1 MSFTVELPKDKSSI
15 IKVVGVGGGGG
26 NAVNHMYR
34 EGINGV
40 DFFICNT
47 DAQAAPVIAKAAKD
61 MGILTVGIITTPFSF
76 EGGRRC
82 DAAFHGIEE
91 MRESVDS
98 LLVISNDRIKEI
110 YGNLPISKAFGYAD
124 NVLTTAAKGIAE
136 IITIAGSINVD
147 FEDVKTAMSNSG
159 VSIMGMGLS
168 EGDDRAMRAVNQALN
183 SPLLDDN
190 KIQGASDL
198 LVNISYGDEEATMDE
213 YAAINEF
220 LQSQAGRDATLKCGL
235 CFDSSLGNAI
245 SVTVIAT
252 GFNRIENKYKTTLG
266 VNEDVEFDLDSTL
279 DLLGKRDPETAKV
292 VKELVGSR
300 RYKVWEA
307 VAQVMADRGGK
318 SRREFDVTGV
328 PRKFSVESIISR
340 VYAINRGVISPKYVG
355 TEAVLQQMR
364 NNDYKLLSSVLSDP
378 EVGDA
383 FLEMVRTGKPLT
395 PNRQTSFYN
404 ALVASAAKMAN
415 EVDKPEPMRIE
426 DEYGREFTLYPKD
439 FKNVPKT
446 KSDAA
451 VGEGVEIP
459 VFKEIQKRLEDFP
472 VTLPSPIATDTSSTI
487 PGFPRV
493 DLTLDDLPP
502 DRQQPYREAI
512 QKQE

>member
-47 DAQAAPVIAKAAKD
+47 DAQALENSPIPNRIQIGNELTEGRGAGSNPEVGRKAAEENIKDIINSFGVNTQMVFITAGMGGGTGTGAAPVIAKAARD
-61 MGILTVGIITTPFSF
+61 MGILTVGIITTPFTF

-110 YGNLPISKAFGYAD
+110 YGNLPISKAFGHAD

-168 EGDDRAMRAVNQALN
+168 EGEDRAMRSVNQALN

-198 LVNISYGDEEATMDE
+198 LVNI
-213 YAAINEF
+213 
-220 LQSQAGRDATLKCGL
+220 
-235 CFDSSLGNAI
+235 
-245 SVTVIAT
+245 
-252 GFNRIENKYKTTLG
+252 
-266 VNEDVEFDLDSTL
+266 
-279 DLLGKRDPETAKV
+279 
-292 VKELVGSR
+292 
-300 RYKVWEA
+300 
-307 VAQVMADRGGK
+307 
-318 SRREFDVTGV
+318 
-328 PRKFSVESIISR
+328 
-340 VYAINRGVISPKYVG
+340 
-355 TEAVLQQMR
+355 
-364 NNDYKLLSSVLSDP
+364 
-378 EVGDA
+378 
-383 FLEMVRTGKPLT
+383 
-395 PNRQTSFYN
+395 
-404 ALVASAAKMAN
+404 
-415 EVDKPEPMRIE
+415 
-426 DEYGREFTLYPKD
+426 
-439 FKNVPKT
+439 
-446 KSDAA
+446 
-451 VGEGVEIP
+451 
-459 VFKEIQKRLEDFP
+459 
-472 VTLPSPIATDTSSTI
+472 
-487 PGFPRV
+487 
-493 DLTLDDLPP
+493 
-502 DRQQPYREAI
+502 
-512 QKQE
+512 

>member
-47 DAQAAPVIAKAAKD
+47 DAQALENSPIPNRIQIGNALTEGRGAGSNPEVGRKAAEENIKEIIESLGVNTQMVFVTAGMGGGTGTGAAPVIAKAAKD
-61 MGILTVGIITTPFSF
+61 LGILTVGIITTPFSF

-245 SVTVIAT
+245 SVTVLAT

-266 VNEDVEFDLDSTL
+266 VNEDVEFDLGAVTVSEDGMT
-279 DLLGKRDPETAKV
+279 DEVPQKQTTIFDQLGDYEEDETVAANQKIEQMKQRMKYLRELNESANKENGVEELENVPAYKRKGVNLED
-292 VKELVGSR
+292 
-300 RYKVWEA
+300 
-307 VAQVMADRGGK
+307 VAHSSEM
-318 SRREFDVTGV
+318 E
-328 PRKFSVESIISR
+328 ISR
-340 VYAINRGVISPKYVG
+340 TSLI
-355 TEAVLQQMR
+355 EE
-364 NNDYKLLSSVLSDP
+364 P
-378 EVGDA
+378 E
-383 FLEMVRTGKPLT
+383 K
-395 PNRQTSFYN
+395 
-404 ALVASAAKMAN
+404 
-415 EVDKPEPMRIE
+415 KPELRTNNSFLH
-426 DEYGREFTLYPKD
+426 D
-439 FKNVPKT
+439 NV
-446 KSDAA
+446 D
-451 VGEGVEIP
+451 
-459 VFKEIQKRLEDFP
+459 
-472 VTLPSPIATDTSSTI
+472 
-487 PGFPRV
+487 
-493 DLTLDDLPP
+493 
-502 DRQQPYREAI
+502 
-512 QKQE
+512 

>member
-47 DAQAAPVIAKAAKD
+47 DAQALENSPIPNRIQIGNELTEGRGAGSNPEVGRKAAEENIKDIINSLGVNTQMVFITAGMGGGTGTGAAPVIAKAARD
-61 MGILTVGIITTPFSF
+61 MGILTVGIITTPFTF

-110 YGNLPISKAFGYAD
+110 YGNLPISKAFGHAD

-168 EGDDRAMRAVNQALN
+168 EGEDRAMRSVHQALN

-198 LVNISYGDEEATMDE
+198 LVNISYGEEEATMDE

-220 LQSQAGRDATLKCGL
+220 LQNEAGRDATLKCGL
-235 CFDSSLGNAI
+235 CYDASLGRAI

-252 GFNRIENKYKTTLG
+252 GFDRNVNRYKTELVT
-266 VNEDVEFDLDSTL
+266 EREIEFDLSMVNINEDGITKNSLITQKQTTIFDQL
-279 DLLGKRDPETAKV
+279 NEMD
-292 VKELVGSR
+292 GSI
-300 RYKVWEA
+300 A
-307 VAQVMADRGGK
+307 ADRK
-318 SRREFDVTGV
+318 NEQLKRMKYLRELNETSNKVNGLEELENMPAYKRKGV
-328 PRKFSVESIISR
+328 LLDELTHSSENEISR
-340 VYAINRGVISPKYVG
+340 
-355 TEAVLQQMR
+355 
-364 NNDYKLLSSVLSDP
+364 
-378 EVGDA
+378 
-383 FLEMVRTGKPLT
+383 
-395 PNRQTSFYN
+395 TS
-404 ALVASAAKMAN
+404 LIEEPDK
-415 EVDKPEPMRIE
+415 KPELRTNNSFLH
-426 DEYGREFTLYPKD
+426 D
-439 FKNVPKT
+439 NV
-446 KSDAA
+446 D
-451 VGEGVEIP
+451 
-459 VFKEIQKRLEDFP
+459 
-472 VTLPSPIATDTSSTI
+472 
-487 PGFPRV
+487 
-493 DLTLDDLPP
+493 
-502 DRQQPYREAI
+502 
-512 QKQE
+512 

>member
-47 DAQAAPVIAKAAKD
+47 DAQALENSPIPNRIQIGNALTEGRGAGSNPEVGRKAAEENIKEIIESLGVNTQMVFVTAGMGGGTGTGAAPVIAKAAKD

-235 CFDSSLGNAI
+235 CFDPSLGNAI

-252 GFNRIENKYKTTLG
+252 GFNRIENKYKSTLG
-266 VNEDVEFDLDSTL
+266 VNEEVEFDLGAVTVSEDGMTDEVPQKQTTIFDQLGDYEEDETVAANQKIEHMKQRMKYLRELNESANKENGVEEL
-279 DLLGKRDPETAKV
+279 ENVPAYKRKGVNLEDLAHSSEM
-292 VKELVGSR
+292 E
-300 RYKVWEA
+300 
-307 VAQVMADRGGK
+307 
-318 SRREFDVTGV
+318 
-328 PRKFSVESIISR
+328 ISR
-340 VYAINRGVISPKYVG
+340 TSLI
-355 TEAVLQQMR
+355 EE
-364 NNDYKLLSSVLSDP
+364 P
-378 EVGDA
+378 E
-383 FLEMVRTGKPLT
+383 K
-395 PNRQTSFYN
+395 
-404 ALVASAAKMAN
+404 
-415 EVDKPEPMRIE
+415 KPELRTNNSFLH
-426 DEYGREFTLYPKD
+426 D
-439 FKNVPKT
+439 NV
-446 KSDAA
+446 D
-451 VGEGVEIP
+451 
-459 VFKEIQKRLEDFP
+459 
-472 VTLPSPIATDTSSTI
+472 
-487 PGFPRV
+487 
-493 DLTLDDLPP
+493 
-502 DRQQPYREAI
+502 
-512 QKQE
+512 

>member
-47 DAQAAPVIAKAAKD
+47 DAQALENSPIPNRIQIGNALTEGRGAGSNPEVGRKAAEENIKEIIESLGVNTQMVFVTAGMGGGTGTGAAPVIAKAAKD

-266 VNEDVEFDLDSTL
+266 VNEEVEFDLGAVTVSKNGMTDEVPQKQTTIF
-279 DLLGKRDPETAKV
+279 DQLGDYEEDETVAANQKIEQMKQRMKYLRELNESANKENGVEELENVPAYKRKGVNLED
-292 VKELVGSR
+292 
-300 RYKVWEA
+300 
-307 VAQVMADRGGK
+307 VAHSSEM
-318 SRREFDVTGV
+318 E
-328 PRKFSVESIISR
+328 ISR
-340 VYAINRGVISPKYVG
+340 TSLI
-355 TEAVLQQMR
+355 E
-364 NNDYKLLSSVLSDP
+364 
-378 EVGDA
+378 E
-383 FLEMVRTGKPLT
+383 LEK
-395 PNRQTSFYN
+395 
-404 ALVASAAKMAN
+404 
-415 EVDKPEPMRIE
+415 KPELRTNNSFLH
-426 DEYGREFTLYPKD
+426 D
-439 FKNVPKT
+439 NV
-446 KSDAA
+446 D
-451 VGEGVEIP
+451 
-459 VFKEIQKRLEDFP
+459 
-472 VTLPSPIATDTSSTI
+472 
-487 PGFPRV
+487 
-493 DLTLDDLPP
+493 
-502 DRQQPYREAI
+502 
-512 QKQE
+512 